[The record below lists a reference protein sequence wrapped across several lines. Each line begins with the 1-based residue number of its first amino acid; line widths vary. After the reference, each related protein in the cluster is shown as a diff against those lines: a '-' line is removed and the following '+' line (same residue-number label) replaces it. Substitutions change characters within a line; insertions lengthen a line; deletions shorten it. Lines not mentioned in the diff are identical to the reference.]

1 MRVDAHLHTLFSD
14 GKLTVSQLIKR
25 CENRNVKVMAITD
38 HDTVKGVIHW
48 KKSMENSITVIPGIE
63 LSAYSSTQPQIHIT
77 GYFPIS
83 SDFSAIES
91 YLSDHVKQ
99 IRYLFFHSLM
109 IERIDVKRS

>member
-1 MRVDAHLHTLFSD
+1 
-14 GKLTVSQLIKR
+14 
-25 CENRNVKVMAITD
+25 MAITD

-91 YLSDHVKQ
+91 FLSDHVKQ

-109 IERIDVKRS
+109 IERIAAKRS